1 MASTL
6 QDILTQVKEG
16 SDIVQIVGQY
26 VPLKRAGSKYLG
38 VCPFH
43 NDRHPSMNVNPRM
56 GIYKCFACGA
66 GGDAI
71 KFVQEFER
79 VGFVEAVRLVA
90 AKSGI
95 AIPDNFTM
103 GEKGDPDKT
112 SLMAQA
118 NQIALQVY
126 VESLD
131 KAPPVLAY
139 LEER

>member
-6 QDILTQVKEG
+6 QDVLLRVKEG
-16 SDIVQIVGQY
+16 ADIVQIVGQY

-79 VGFVEAVRLVA
+79 VGFVEALRLVA
-90 AKSGI
+90 AKAGI
-95 AIPDNFTM
+95 AIPEGLAF
-103 GEKGDPDKT
+103 GDKDGGDKT
-112 SLMAQA
+112 AAVVQA

-131 KAPPVLAY
+131 KNPAM
-139 LEER
+139 